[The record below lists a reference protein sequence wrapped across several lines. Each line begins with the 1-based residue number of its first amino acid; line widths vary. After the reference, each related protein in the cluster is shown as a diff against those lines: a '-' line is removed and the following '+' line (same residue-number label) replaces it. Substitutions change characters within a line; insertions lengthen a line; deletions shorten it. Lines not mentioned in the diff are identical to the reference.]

1 MITNEKD
8 SKKLKL
14 HHNKRRAEIM
24 SRSSF
29 SCVLYSTLLIAV
41 VYVGIAGAVAIDRV
55 SVSRREVLPDD
66 LIVNNNDEDTLT
78 SYSVSDSDDSSRF
91 CTVINDYCIFSKDRG
106 WIFFKITMFFNFKSN
121 YFEFSF
127 KIIANR
133 P

>member
-1 MITNEKD
+1 MITSEKN

-14 HHNKRRAEIM
+14 NNIKRRAEIM

-29 SCVLYSTLLIAV
+29 SFVLYSTLLIAL

-55 SVSRREVLPDD
+55 SVRRREVLPDD
-66 LIVNNNDEDTLT
+66 IITNNDDDTLT

-106 WIFFKITMFFNFKSN
+106 RDFFQINV
-121 YFEFSF
+121 
-127 KIIANR
+127 I
-133 P
+133 